1 MKKMDYENLNDEL
14 LSVLDSGLKSARVK
28 DKEAEFE
35 IYLFYKHN
43 TRVDV
48 KQGVVEAADGLV
60 EGNAVRVAKR
70 KSVSFASSSGIS
82 ADRIE
87 RSLNEALAGLN
98 TISDKDKRFGG
109 VCEPV
114 RTGSEGVLSTGI

>member
-35 IYLFYKHN
+35 IYLFYKH
-43 TRVDV
+43 TSGVDV

-87 RSLNEALAGLN
+87 RSLNEALAGLK
-98 TISDKDKRFGG
+98 TVSVKHKWFGG
-109 VCEPV
+109 ACAP
-114 RTGSEGVLSTGI
+114 LAPCK